1 MLYKRLVVLFGFVFF
16 LNIIEGIFFVLEETQ

>member
-16 LNIIEGIFFVLEETQ
+16 LNIIEGIFFVEDTQ